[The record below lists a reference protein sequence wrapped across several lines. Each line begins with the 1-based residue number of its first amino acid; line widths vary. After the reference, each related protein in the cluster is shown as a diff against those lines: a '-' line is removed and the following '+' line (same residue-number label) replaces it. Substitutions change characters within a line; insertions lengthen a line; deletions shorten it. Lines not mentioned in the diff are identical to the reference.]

1 MLFESTFVSF
11 LKLLTSNVKEGRVL
25 RNELPSIPLV
35 VAGVQVGKVVLCI
48 EVLADEFARRGVGAV
63 IDSLASV
70 RIVIKGLGEGAGGV
84 GDGVRGAQVVRMRIG
99 GACGGAV
106 PFDGG
111 EQGVSCPDVFG
122 GGGRGEFVVLGG
134 VCCCCRAV
142 PFRHSLGGV
151 VVEVEGGGAGGGV
164 YGRQA
169 GLVVPGVGLG
179 ARRGQVAA
187 LVIGIGCRCGTR
199 GDLRDSMGVG
209 IAGTEIAVAPILRTL
224 G

>member
-48 EVLADEFARRGVGAV
+48 EVLADEFARRG
-63 IDSLASV
+63 
-70 RIVIKGLGEGAGGV
+70 EGAGGV

-99 GACGGAV
+99 CACGGAV

-169 GLVVPGVGLG
+169 GLVFPGVGLG

-199 GDLRDSMGVG
+199 GDL
-209 IAGTEIAVAPILRTL
+209 
-224 G
+224 

>member
-1 MLFESTFVSF
+1 MLT
-11 LKLLTSNVKEGRVL
+11 
-25 RNELPSIPLV
+25 
-35 VAGVQVGKVVLCI
+35 
-48 EVLADEFARRGVGAV
+48 DEFARGGVGAV

-151 VVEVEGGGAGGGV
+151 VV
-164 YGRQA
+164 
-169 GLVVPGVGLG
+169 LV
-179 ARRGQVAA
+179 A
-187 LVIGIGCRCGTR
+187 
-199 GDLRDSMGVG
+199 
-209 IAGTEIAVAPILRTL
+209 
-224 G
+224 